1 MHPYYDIGDVSSFLR
16 GSTSSFSILKNG
28 DKEITLM
35 KHKNL
40 LQFLITENDFY
51 PLSSGVTT
59 LLCVVTIHIG
69 D

>member
-1 MHPYYDIGDVSSFLR
+1 
-16 GSTSSFSILKNG
+16 
-28 DKEITLM
+28 M

-59 LLCVVTIHIG
+59 LLCVVTIIHIG